1 MTILE
6 TIPIF
11 EKPGIY
17 THVILY
23 SIIAAAIFDFLVYI
37 LTQNGINIPAIICA
51 FLAIISMFIMFYGII
66 KEIKEPEQDTGRI
79 KYIIKLDDTISVN
92 EFYNKYKILEHPQYS
107 DIYTVEEIKDENNN

>member
-17 THVILY
+17 APVIFY
-23 SIIAAAIFDFLVYI
+23 SSIAAAIFVFLFYI
-37 LTQNGINIPAIICA
+37 LAHNEIDIPATICA
-51 FLAIISMFIMFYGII
+51 FLAIVSIFILSYGII
-66 KEIKEPEQDTGRI
+66 KDIKEPEQDTERI

-107 DIYTVEEIKDENNN
+107 DIYTVEEIKDESNN